1 MDSGT
6 NHYRRYVAGDD
17 TAMTALIVEYWDGLL
32 WYLNSIS
39 NDLHIAEEAAEEAFV
54 KLALKKPDFKG
65 QSAFR
70 TWLYAIGRNAVNDVL
85 RKRKRARELFIED
98 CHSVADA
105 ETAERA
111 FFREEQ
117 RIMLHRTMGTLKAEY
132 RQVLYL
138 RYFSMF
144 ENEEIAKVMHK
155 SKRQIENLL
164 YRAKQALKTA
174 LEKEGFVY
182 DGL

>member
-1 MDSGT
+1 MNSGT
-6 NHYRRYVAGDD
+6 EYYRRYVAGDD
-17 TAMTALIVEYWDGLL
+17 SAMTPLIGEYWDGLL
-32 WYLNSIS
+32 WYLNSIT

-54 KLALKKPDFKG
+54 KLAIKKPDFKEK
-65 QSAFR
+65 STFR
-70 TWLYAIGRNAVNDVL
+70 TWLYAIGRNAVTDIL
-85 RKRKRARELFIED
+85 RKQKKGREISAEE
-98 CHSVADA
+98 CHSIADD
-105 ETAERA
+105 ENAERA

-117 RIMLHRTMGTLKAEY
+117 KLILHRIMGTLSDDY

-144 ENEEIAKVMHK
+144 ENEEIAAVMHK

-174 LEKEGFVY
+174 LEKEGFTY
-182 DGL
+182 EGL